1 MKKQRSDGTPTLRDA
16 VKKFNYK
23 LALRLS
29 ALIILAVAVFR
40 LLKLYDL
47 YLFAII
53 LYTAVMLGV
62 TVYYIVYNRGVL
74 SGSITPEMLP
84 AEWSDEQK
92 NAMIEDMSARRR
104 KSRWVQLVLIPLI
117 FTYAFEL
124 LELYFFPLVRSLFSG
139 G

>member
-1 MKKQRSDGTPTLRDA
+1 MKKQHSDGAPTLRDA

-23 LALRLS
+23 LALKLS

>member
-84 AEWSDEQK
+84 TEWSDEQK

>member
-23 LALRLS
+23 LALKLS

>member
-53 LYTAVMLGV
+53 FYTAVMLGV

>member
-53 LYTAVMLGV
+53 LYTAVMIGV

>member
-104 KSRWVQLVLIPLI
+104 KSRWVQLVLIQLI

>member
-117 FTYAFEL
+117 FAYAFEL